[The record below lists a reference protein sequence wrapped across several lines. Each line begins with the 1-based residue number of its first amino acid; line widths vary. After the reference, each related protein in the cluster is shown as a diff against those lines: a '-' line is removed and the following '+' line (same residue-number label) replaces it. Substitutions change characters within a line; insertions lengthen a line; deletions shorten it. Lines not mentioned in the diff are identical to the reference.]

1 MSTYTNKLKTFKHLE
16 YISSYASYALAC
28 TDLPLITCY
37 IYITIFIAESHKE
50 YRGLYIGVKPFLRRG
65 TSTLIRQLTW
75 KAKEDKMKKNII
87 KSILLTTSLTIGL
100 SFSVSSEAYAATY
113 KTVSGDSLYKISRLF
128 NTTVGNLM
136 DDNNLRNYNLSIGQ
150 ELYVPCQ
157 VYSVQKGDT
166 LYLISKKF
174 NIELTDLRRANNIY
188 TNYIDIGQVLNIPK
202 TFAAKTAAEPA
213 AAQISAPPAV
223 TVAEVSKPAVET
235 VEAVPTTVEAVP
247 ETKVETVSYTA
258 EDLDILSR
266 LIMAEA
272 QGQPYD
278 AQVAVG
284 AVVMN
289 RVESNLWPNTVKDV
303 VYHYIGGYY
312 QFTPVQTGWI
322 NNPANAQA
330 VQAAKEALNGADP
343 TNGAMFYYDNT
354 TTNQWILSKQVSY
367 KSGAMIYAY

>member
-1 MSTYTNKLKTFKHLE
+1 
-16 YISSYASYALAC
+16 
-28 TDLPLITCY
+28 
-37 IYITIFIAESHKE
+37 
-50 YRGLYIGVKPFLRRG
+50 
-65 TSTLIRQLTW
+65 
-75 KAKEDKMKKNII
+75 MKKNTI
-87 KSILLTTSLTIGL
+87 KSILLTTSLTIGI
-100 SFSVSSEAYAATY
+100 SFSVSGDAYAATY

-157 VYSVQKGDT
+157 IYSVQKGDT

-174 NIELTDLRRANNIY
+174 NIELSNLRRANNIY

-202 TFAAKTAAEPA
+202 TIAAPA
-213 AAQISAPPAV
+213 AQPAAPQNPAPAQ
-223 TVAEVSKPAVET
+223 TVAEVSNPVVEPAKVVEQT
-235 VEAVPTTVEAVP
+235 AAVPAAAAV
-247 ETKVETVSYTA
+247 TASYTA

-272 QGQPYD
+272 QGQPYE

-289 RVESNLWPNTVKDV
+289 RVESNLWPNTIKDV

-330 VQAAKEALNGADP
+330 IQAAKEALNGADP

-354 TTNQWILSKQVSY
+354 TTNQWILSKQVAFR
-367 KSGAMIYAY
+367 SGAMVYAY

>member
-1 MSTYTNKLKTFKHLE
+1 
-16 YISSYASYALAC
+16 
-28 TDLPLITCY
+28 
-37 IYITIFIAESHKE
+37 
-50 YRGLYIGVKPFLRRG
+50 
-65 TSTLIRQLTW
+65 
-75 KAKEDKMKKNII
+75 MKKNTI

-100 SFSVSSEAYAATY
+100 SFSVSEAAYAATY

-128 NTTVGNLM
+128 NTTVGILM

-157 VYSVQKGDT
+157 IYSVQKGDT

-202 TFAAKTAAEPA
+202 TFEKTAAEPA
-213 AAQISAPPAV
+213 ASQNPAPTEVP
-223 TVAEVSKPAVET
+223 VAEVPKTAVQP
-235 VEAVPTTVEAVP
+235 VEAVPTVEAVP

-272 QGQPYD
+272 QGQPYE

-289 RVESNLWPNTVKDV
+289 RVESNLWPNTIKDV

-330 VQAAKEALNGADP
+330 IQAAKEALNGSDP

-354 TTNQWILSKQVSY
+354 TTNQWILSKQVAY
-367 KSGAMIYAY
+367 KSGVMVYAY

>member
-1 MSTYTNKLKTFKHLE
+1 VSTYTNKLKTFKHLE
-16 YISSYASYALAC
+16 YISLYVSYDLTC
-28 TDLPLITCY
+28 THLPLITCY

-50 YRGLYIGVKPFLRRG
+50 YRGLFIGVKPFLRRG

-75 KAKEDKMKKNII
+75 KAKEDKMKKNAI
-87 KSILLTTSLTIGL
+87 KSILLTTTLTIGL
-100 SFSVSSEAYAATY
+100 SFSVSADAYAATY
-113 KTVSGDSLYKISRLF
+113 KTVNGDSLYKISRLF

-157 VYSVQKGDT
+157 IYSVQKGDT

-202 TFAAKTAAEPA
+202 TFAAKSAAEPA
-213 AAQISAPPAV
+213 AEQNSVPAV
-223 TVAEVSKPAVET
+223 VPAPEVAKPAVEPVQT
-235 VEAVPTTVEAVP
+235 VNTTVVAVP
-247 ETKVETVSYTA
+247 EAKVETVSYTA

-289 RVESNLWPNTVKDV
+289 RVESNLWPNTIKDV

-354 TTNQWILSKQVSY
+354 TTNQWILSKQVAF
-367 KSGAMIYAY
+367 KSGAMIYSY

>member
-1 MSTYTNKLKTFKHLE
+1 
-16 YISSYASYALAC
+16 
-28 TDLPLITCY
+28 
-37 IYITIFIAESHKE
+37 
-50 YRGLYIGVKPFLRRG
+50 
-65 TSTLIRQLTW
+65 
-75 KAKEDKMKKNII
+75 MKKNTI
-87 KSILLTTSLTIGL
+87 KSILLTTSLTIGI
-100 SFSVSSEAYAATY
+100 SFSVSGDAYAATY

-136 DDNNLRNYNLSIGQ
+136 DDNNLRNYNLSVGQ

-157 VYSVQKGDT
+157 IYSVQKGDT

-174 NIELTDLRRANNIY
+174 NIELSDLRRANNIY

-202 TFAAKTAAEPA
+202 TFAKTAAEPA
-213 AAQISAPPAV
+213 AQQNPAPAEITVEETPKAV
-223 TVAEVSKPAVET
+223 VQP
-235 VEAVPTTVEAVP
+235 VEAVPQ
-247 ETKVETVSYTA
+247 TKVETVSYTA

-272 QGQPYD
+272 QGQPYE

-289 RVESNLWPNTVKDV
+289 RVQSNLWPNTIKDV

-330 VQAAKEALNGADP
+330 IQAAKEALNGADP

-354 TTNQWILSKQVSY
+354 TTNQWILSKQVAF